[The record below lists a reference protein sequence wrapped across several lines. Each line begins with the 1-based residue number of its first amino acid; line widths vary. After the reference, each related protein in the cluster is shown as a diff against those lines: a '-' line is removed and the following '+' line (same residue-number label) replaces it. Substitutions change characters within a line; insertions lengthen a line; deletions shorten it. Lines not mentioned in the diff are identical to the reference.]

1 MTTASGVL
9 FDLDGTMVDTTYL
22 HVQAWW
28 RALDEAGECRP
39 MAAIHRLIGMGSDH
53 LLDSLLGEQRHDI
66 SEAHGRYYQTL
77 HDQIRALPA
86 AADLMRRVKAAGGKV
101 VIASSAKPR
110 DLDAM
115 LAALDAGDAID
126 EIVSSG
132 DVASSKPAP
141 DIFARAMDA
150 GQIDPTRAVAVGDTV
165 WDVRAAGDAGIRAV
179 AVQTGGQA
187 RQELEEAGALAV
199 YADCKEI
206 LERWPDTP
214 LAAVVGGN
222 MPWPESGS

>member
-9 FDLDGTMVDTTYL
+9 FDIDGTLVDTTYL

-53 LLDSLLGEQRHDI
+53 LLDSLVGEQRPDI
-66 SEAHGRYYQTL
+66 GEAHGRHYQAL
-77 HDQIRALPA
+77 HHQIRALPG
-86 AADLMRRVKAAGGKV
+86 AADLLGQVKAAGGRV

-110 DLDAM
+110 DLDVM
-115 LAALDAGDAID
+115 LGALDAEDAID
-126 EIVSSG
+126 DIVSSG
-132 DVASSKPAP
+132 DVGSSKPAP
-141 DIFARAMDA
+141 DIFAKAMDA
-150 GQIDPTRAVAVGDTV
+150 GQVEPTRALVVGDTV
-165 WDVRAAGDAGIRAV
+165 WDVRAASDAGIRSV

-187 RQELEEAGALAV
+187 RQELDDAGALAV
-199 YADCKEI
+199 YADCAEI

-214 LAAVVGGN
+214 LAAAI
-222 MPWPESGS
+222 EAR